1 MSFSVEMIALA
12 LALLAAGFASG
23 IIAGMLG
30 VGGGIVLV
38 PVLFQTF
45 VFFDLPAHLQ
55 IHMAVA
61 TSLAIICFTG
71 TQSARSHLAMQA
83 VDVDILKSWFIFVAV
98 GALSGA
104 IAARFIAPGG
114 LKLVFAA
121 LTLFMGLRMLLSR
134 DGGEGSVKILAAGLQ
149 KTGATLVGFLSALM
163 GIGGGTLSV
172 PLLGLSGRDVH
183 KAVGTSSA
191 IGVVIAVPATIG
203 FMVAGWSVP
212 DLPPY
217 SIGYVNVMAF
227 VLMIPASVLGAPF
240 GARLAHRLSKPVLK
254 YIFAGFLMLSS
265 SRMIIALLS

>member
-134 DGGEGSVKILAAGLQ
+134 DGGEGSVKN
-149 KTGATLVGFLSALM
+149 TGRRFAKNRRHT
-163 GIGGGTLSV
+163 
-172 PLLGLSGRDVH
+172 GR
-183 KAVGTSSA
+183 
-191 IGVVIAVPATIG
+191 
-203 FMVAGWSVP
+203 F
-212 DLPPY
+212 
-217 SIGYVNVMAF
+217 SIGPY
-227 VLMIPASVLGAPF
+227 G
-240 GARLAHRLSKPVLK
+240 HRWWHFISA
-254 YIFAGFLMLSS
+254 FAGSV
-265 SRMIIALLS
+265 RPRRA